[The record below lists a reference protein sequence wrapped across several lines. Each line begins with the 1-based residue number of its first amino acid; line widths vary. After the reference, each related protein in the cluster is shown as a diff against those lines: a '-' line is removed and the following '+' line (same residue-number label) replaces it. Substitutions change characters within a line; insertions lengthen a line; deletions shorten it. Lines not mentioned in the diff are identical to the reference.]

1 VPNLLE
7 EVRLVIREH
16 QLLGPQQTVLVA
28 LSGGVDSMVLLHI
41 LAALAPEAG
50 WNLKV
55 AHVNHQLRGSSSAA
69 DERLARRT
77 AEQMRLPLAVLRAD
91 VRALAKKRGISLEM
105 AGRIIRHDFL
115 AGAAKR
121 WRSSRIALAHHQGDQ
136 LEHFFLRLLRGSGG
150 HGLSGMKWL
159 SPSPKDPEIMLVRPL
174 LDCPKEAIREYAA
187 QVDLKFREDSTN
199 ACIDIQRNRIRHELL
214 PLLTSRYQ
222 PGLAKSLLRVM
233 NIVGAESDLVSS
245 EAENWLRAH
254 SKGVG
259 VGTHQRAMCR
269 RQQSEN
275 GGTKQTE
282 QSFED
287 LAVAL
292 QRRVIQLEL
301 MRQGIKADYDLV
313 EHLRQHP
320 DKPVEVSGD
329 SVEPGSSGGPIRP
342 VREHAKVIRLVRD
355 GARIEKRRQLQD
367 FQPGSRKLQMQK
379 PGKLNW
385 HGVNLSWHVDAIP
398 GMARPARQ
406 SGKEFFDPD
415 AIGPVGVIRHWRAG
429 DRFQPI
435 GMKSAVKL
443 QDLFVNQKL
452 QHEERRRR
460 LVATTAQGELFWV
473 EGLRIS
479 ERFKLTKQTIRRLH
493 WAWQRL

>member
-1 VPNLLE
+1 VANLLE
-7 EVRLVIREH
+7 DVRLAITEH
-16 QLLGPQQTVLVA
+16 QLLGPKQRVLVA
-28 LSGGVDSMVLLHI
+28 VSGGVDSMVLLHI

-55 AHVNHQLRGSSSAA
+55 AHVNHQLRGASSAA
-69 DERLARRT
+69 DERLVRRT
-77 AEQMRLPLAVLRAD
+77 AEQMRLPIAVLRAD
-91 VRALAKKRGISLEM
+91 VRALAKEQRVSLEM
-105 AGRIIRHDFL
+105 AGRIVRHDFL
-115 AGAAKR
+115 ARTAKR
-121 WRSSRIALAHHQGDQ
+121 WKISRIALAHHQDDQ

-187 QVDLKFREDSTN
+187 QVRLRFREDSTN
-199 ACIDIQRNRIRHELL
+199 ACMDIQRNRIRHELL

-254 SKGVG
+254 SSGVG
-259 VGTHQRAMCR
+259 AHQRLGSA
-269 RQQSEN
+269 RQHSEN
-275 GGTKQTE
+275 GGTKETE
-282 QSFED
+282 QSFEQ
-287 LAVAL
+287 LPVAL
-292 QRRVIQLEL
+292 QRRVIQMQL
-301 MRQGIKADYDLV
+301 MRQRIKADYDLV

-320 DKPVEVSGD
+320 GKPVEVSAD
-329 SVEPGSSGGPIRP
+329 SVEPGFFRGPTGRA
-342 VREHAKVIRLVRD
+342 RNQAQVIRLVRD
-355 GARIEKRRQLQD
+355 GAQIEKRSELQD
-367 FQPGSRKLQMQK
+367 FQPGSRKLQLRK
-379 PGKLNW
+379 SGKFNW
-385 HGVNLSWHVDAIP
+385 HGVNLNWHVEAIT
-398 GMARPARQ
+398 GMERPVRQ
-406 SGKEFFDPD
+406 GEREFFDAD
-415 AIGPVGVIRHWRAG
+415 AIGSVGIIRHWRAG

-460 LVATTAQGELFWV
+460 LVAATAQGELFWV

-479 ERFKLTKQTIRRLH
+479 ERFKLTERTIRRLH